1 VTGWFDGRAG
11 IVTGAAGGIGRA
23 SAMAFAQQGGAV
35 LVTDLVACTAEAE
48 RTVDMIRACGGSAQF
63 VPADVTS
70 AADQEN
76 LVAECV
82 ARFGRLDF
90 AHNNA
95 GVEHQASLVD
105 MAEKD
110 FDRVLTI
117 NLKGVWLGMKY
128 QIRQMLAQRSSG
140 AIVNTSSLAGL
151 VSPPHLGAYVASKH
165 AVLGLTK
172 TAAVEYAEAGIRVN
186 AVCPASI
193 RTPLMDVL
201 APEQRELWLARMAIQ
216 RLGEP
221 SEVAAAAVWLC
232 SDNAS
237 FVTGVAVP
245 VDGGATAK

>member
-1 VTGWFDGRAG
+1 MTGWFDGRAG